1 MHKSSYNIDLK
12 GGEFMD
18 EENLTQNDNNTTPT
32 QEPEQKGMSI
42 ASLILGIISLV
53 LFCFWY
59 LSLPCA
65 IIAIILGVMGRKKGG
80 KGMATAGIVLGA
92 IAIVLVVVI
101 LILAAVGIGVLSSMD
116 PNSLNTM
123 YY

>member
-1 MHKSSYNIDLK
+1 
-12 GGEFMD
+12 MD
-18 EENLTQNDNNTTPT
+18 EENLTQDTNNTTPT

-42 ASLILGIISLV
+42 ASLILGIVSLV
-53 LFCFWY
+53 LFCLWY

-101 LILAAVGIGVLSSMD
+101 LILAAIGIAAFSAMD